1 MKKIKNL
8 LAISF
13 LISFSAF
20 AQSPL
25 NMTYKSNLPYP
36 GKSLSNIWGYV
47 DSFGNEYALVGTTAG
62 VSIVNVTTPGSPVEV
77 FTVSGTNSI
86 WREIKTHGNYAYV
99 TTEGGTLGLQIIDLS
114 NLPTSINSKY
124 YKGDGAINGLLN
136 KAHALHIDNGFCY
149 LYGTNLYGGAAV
161 ILNLASPWNP
171 VYAGN
176 TSLTGVGSNYIHD
189 GGVFNDTLYGG
200 HIYGGYFSIINV
212 TDKANPVLLQTQNT
226 PNNFTHNTWLS
237 DNHKVL
243 FTTDETSNSYLAAYD
258 ISDVNNITLLDK
270 IQSTP
275 GNGSVIHNTY
285 IKNDFAV
292 ASYYTEGV
300 AVFDAARPDNLIKVG
315 HYDSSPLYSGNG
327 YHGAWGVYPYLPSG
341 NILISDIE
349 NGLYVV
355 TPNYVRGCYFEG
367 TVTDSL
373 TGMAINGATV
383 QIAAVNINE
392 TTDVTGNFKSGTVNA
407 GTYTVIVSKTGYVTK
422 YISGVNLNNGVLTNL
437 NIQLSLPEVTILG
450 NVSAFIGGTPI
461 DGAKI
466 LFQNAAHSYEATT
479 DFLGNYSLFNVQPG
493 NYDIVCGKWKFNNQ
507 CTSKLITTNLNNY
520 NFLLKSGLQDDFSLD
535 FGWVKQSS
543 AKKGKWE
550 RAIPVGTTF
559 INPNDAN
566 PGNDVS
572 SDCLNWCYV
581 TGNSGGTATN
591 DDVDSGYTKLTS
603 PALDLTTY
611 NDPVINYSRWF
622 FASPGSKDTLMVRL
636 IKGSTVVTIEKV
648 ALNTPGISSWVSKS
662 FRVLDYMTKGKT
674 IKLSF
679 YIKDKNPDHIV
690 EVGVDNFSVSDL
702 SPLIA
707 NANKTNQIIDNTDF
721 IEAIYPNPFSNNLS
735 IGFTK
740 NENQNVTI
748 ELIDLTGRMVFH
760 KEYKSLSSSFELD
773 LTSLQLQNGCYF
785 LKLKNETNAAVIKVI
800 RQ

>member
-1 MKKIKNL
+1 MKKVKIVL
-8 LAISF
+8 SIYL
-13 LISFSAF
+13 LISFSAL

-25 NMTYKSNLPYP
+25 NMTFKSNLPYP

-62 VSIVNVTTPGSPVEV
+62 VSIVNVTNPSNPFEV
-77 FTVSGTNSI
+77 FSVAGTNSI

-114 NLPTSINSKY
+114 NLPASINSKY

-149 LYGTNLYGGAAV
+149 LYGTNLFSGAAV
-161 ILNLASPWNP
+161 ILNLTNPWNP
-171 VYAGN
+171 VYVGN
-176 TSLTGVGSNYIHD
+176 TSLVGVSSNYVHD
-189 GGVFNDTLYGG
+189 GGVFNDTLYAG
-200 HIYGGYFSIINV
+200 HIYGGYFSIIDV
-212 TDKANPVLLQTQNT
+212 TNKANPVLLQTQNT
-226 PNNFTHNTWLS
+226 PSNFTHNTWLS

-275 GNGSVIHNTY
+275 GNGSIVHNTY

-292 ASYYTEGV
+292 ASYYTEGIIV
-300 AVFDAARPDNLIKVG
+300 VDAARPDNLIKVG

-341 NILISDIE
+341 NLLISDIE

-355 TPNYVRGCYFEG
+355 APNYLRGCYFEG
-367 TVTDSL
+367 IVTDTL
-373 TGMAINGATV
+373 TGLPLNGVAV

-392 TTDVTGNFKSGTVNA
+392 LTNVAGAYKSGTVTA
-407 GTYTVIVSKTGYVTK
+407 GTYTVTVSKAGYVTK
-422 YISGVNLNNGVLTNL
+422 TISGVSLANGVLTNL
-437 NIQLSLPEVTILG
+437 NIQLSPPDVSVSG
-450 NVSAFIGGTPI
+450 NVSNVIGASPI
-461 DGAKI
+461 AGAKV
-466 LFQNAAHSYEATT
+466 LLQNSLHSFETVT
-479 DFLGNYSLFNVQPG
+479 DNLGNYTINGVPPG
-493 NYDIVCGKWKFNNQ
+493 PYEVVCGKWKFFNQ
-507 CTSKLITTNLNNY
+507 CTSKFIDVSLTGF
-520 NFLLKSGLQDDFSLD
+520 NFSLKAGLADDFSLD

-550 RAIPVGTTF
+550 RAIPIGTSYVSAG
-559 INPNDAN
+559 DAN
-566 PGNDVS
+566 PGNDVAG
-572 SDCLNWCYV
+572 DCLNWCYV
-581 TGNSGGTATN
+581 TGNLGGTATN

-662 FRVLDYMTKGKT
+662 FRVLDYISKGKT

-679 YIKDKNPDHIV
+679 YIKDRNPDNIV

-707 NANKTNQIIDNTDF
+707 NADRTNQIIDNTDF
-721 IEAIYPNPFSNNLS
+721 IEAVYPNPFSNNLT

-740 NENQNVTI
+740 NENKNVTI

-760 KEYKSLSSSFELD
+760 NEYKSLSSAFELD
-773 LTSLQLQNGCYF
+773 LTSLQLQNGSYF
-785 LKLKNETNAAVIKVI
+785 LKLKNESNAAVIKVI